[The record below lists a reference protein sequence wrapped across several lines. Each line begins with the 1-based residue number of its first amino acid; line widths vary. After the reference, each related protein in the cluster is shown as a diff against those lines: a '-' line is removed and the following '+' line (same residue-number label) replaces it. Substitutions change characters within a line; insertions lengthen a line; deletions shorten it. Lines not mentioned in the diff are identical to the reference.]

1 LRYDLPVGTKALQG
15 LFTIIVPICAGFA
28 AYFSSQIQLSGEIGA
43 NAAAIKGV
51 QARCEFTERVVN
63 SEFNRMG
70 VRMGQVETRLQDH
83 VNRGRSGLPHTAAFE
98 RDLSVIEI
106 RLSKLE
112 QEKK

>member
-1 LRYDLPVGTKALQG
+1 
-15 LFTIIVPICAGFA
+15 
-28 AYFSSQIQLSGEIGA
+28 
-43 NAAAIKGV
+43 
-51 QARCEFTERVVN
+51 
-63 SEFNRMG
+63 
-70 VRMGQVETRLQDH
+70 MGQVETRLQDH